1 MSKHFQYPSN
11 PIGWQAGPQDFT
23 GVNNLGI
30 FAVETTQRY
39 VYGTRYLTWDGR
51 VYKYMN
57 AASVGVTSY
66 SACANTLQAQ
76 TSWTTAVAAAA
87 GDRKIT
93 ITDATSVTEDLLAGA
108 HLQIYQ
114 ATIANSTQYF
124 LTGNEAG
131 NGTNFIVYLEF
142 PLPRAVTT
150 SDSVEL
156 FENPYRSV
164 GGYVGSSNNTAAW
177 VGVPCMTAASGY
189 KFWCQTWGPCI
200 CTPGNTTLDDAAAD
214 ERLAFFK
221 GDGTLAEVDA
231 SGVTASKNQIAGYI
245 LNAGSPDIAGPEIY
259 LMCST

>member
-1 MSKHFQYPSN
+1 MSTIFQYSHT
-11 PIGWQAGPQDFT
+11 PIPWDATPQDLT
-23 GVNNLGI
+23 GIYNLGI

-39 VYGTRYLTWDGR
+39 VYGTRYITWDGR

-57 AASVGVTSY
+57 AASVGVSSY
-66 SACANTLQAQ
+66 SACANTLEAQ
-76 TSWTTAVAAAA
+76 TSWTAAVAASA
-87 GDRKIT
+87 GERRIT
-93 ITDATSVTEDLLAGA
+93 ITDATSIGEDVLAGA

-124 LTGNEAG
+124 LVGNEAG

-142 PLPRAVTT
+142 PLPRAVTA

-164 GGYVGSSNNTAAW
+164 GGYVGSSNTYAAW
-177 VGVPCMTAASGY
+177 VGIPCMTATSGQ

-200 CTPGNTTLDDAAAD
+200 CTPGNTTLDDCAAD

-231 SGVTASKNQIAGYI
+231 DGVTASKNQIAGYI
-245 LNAGSPDIAGPEIY
+245 LNAGTGDVAGPEIY